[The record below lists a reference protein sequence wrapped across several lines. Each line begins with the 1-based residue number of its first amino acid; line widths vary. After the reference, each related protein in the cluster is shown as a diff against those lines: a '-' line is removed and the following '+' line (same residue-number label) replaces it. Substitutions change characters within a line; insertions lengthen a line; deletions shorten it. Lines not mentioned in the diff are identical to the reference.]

1 MLRMLGRE
9 TTRRPD
15 IRGSC
20 FILFYS
26 ERDWGH
32 FFLRDLVASFTSVFP
47 KTENWLQNGCAS
59 VMSFLWRRMHEE
71 EMRTS
76 MIGIRQGEFVELAA
90 SGDVQTH
97 SQAMPRAMFFKGE
110 RAD

>member
-1 MLRMLGRE
+1 
-9 TTRRPD
+9 
-15 IRGSC
+15 
-20 FILFYS
+20 
-26 ERDWGH
+26 
-32 FFLRDLVASFTSVFP
+32 
-47 KTENWLQNGCAS
+47 
-59 VMSFLWRRMHEE
+59 MHEE

-90 SGDVQTH
+90 SGDVLTH